1 MGSGVEVAVE
11 MELSDLLIRVA
22 HRCMILPP
30 AEVSTA
36 ARLRRVRCAAIH
48 HGIPC
53 LRSRN

>member
-1 MGSGVEVAVE
+1 MGSGVEVAAE

-36 ARLRRVRCAAIH
+36 ARLRRVLCAAIH
-48 HGIPC
+48 HGIPFPC
-53 LRSRN
+53 SRN